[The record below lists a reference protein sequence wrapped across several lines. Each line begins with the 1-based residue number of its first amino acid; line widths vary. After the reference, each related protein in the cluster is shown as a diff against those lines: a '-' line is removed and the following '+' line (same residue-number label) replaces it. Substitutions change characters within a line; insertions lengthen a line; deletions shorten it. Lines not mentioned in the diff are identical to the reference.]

1 MFSIKEKWLKK
12 EVWLRKI
19 MQFSIKKIKLESEI
33 IKEEI
38 LKENPDFDIQNYEL
52 EKFLMIFNILISE
65 IKEHDKN
72 ERLNDK
78 DELNAEDGIKEILVL
93 TGEEIF
99 KFLQRDIDSLNLPH
113 IIEKVPRTRE
123 NILDFVQIFKKY
135 DQNQI
140 KPRRERDNNQPIQ
153 QRHRPAGGVGVKKVQ
168 VKHRGSCKKFGRQT

>member
-52 EKFLMIFNILISE
+52 EKFLMIFNISISE

-93 TGEEIF
+93 TGEDIF
-99 KFLQRDIDSLNLPH
+99 KFLQRDINSLNLPH
-113 IIEKVPRTRE
+113 IIKKVPRTRE

-135 DQNQI
+135 GQNQI

-153 QRHRPAGGVGVKKVQ
+153 QRHRPAGGVSVKKVQ
-168 VKHRGSCKKFGRQT
+168 LKHRGPCKKFGRQT